1 MHTAPIE
8 RQAASNRF
16 HPSYFIG
23 ALLVVLYC
31 YVVISLSR
39 AIDDDVILIV
49 LVVFPGLLAVVVW
62 LACTCWI
69 LIKWDWR
76 RALSLFAAPFLAW
89 MPFIVLVHFG
99 FDSDWFRFKVE
110 KHNFLQDVEESA
122 ALAGH
127 PVLIHWFWASEGGG
141 FGNFGHE
148 WLLIY
153 DEMDQLS
160 QPSKSWSDE
169 FRRKMSKPNASG
181 RLYGTYSEGT
191 GLSVA
196 TDDYTELHITNMGG
210 HFYLAQ
216 CLQ

>member
-1 MHTAPIE
+1 MTTAPIE
-8 RQAASNRF
+8 RQQASNRF

-31 YVVISLSR
+31 YVVISVSR

-49 LVVFPGLLAVVVW
+49 LVVLPGLLAVVVW

-69 LIKWDWR
+69 LIKWDWK
-76 RALSLFAAPFLAW
+76 RALSLFAAPFLPLI
-89 MPFIVLVHFG
+89 PFIVLGHFG
-99 FDSDWFRFKVE
+99 FDSDCFRFKVE

-122 ALAGH
+122 ALVGH

-141 FGNFGHE
+141 FGSFGHE

-153 DEMDQLS
+153 DETDQLS

-169 FRRKMSKPNASG
+169 FRSKMSKPNASDPVY
-181 RLYGTYSEGT
+181 RTYSEGM
-191 GLSVA
+191 GLSVS
-196 TDDYTELHITNMGG
+196 TEDYAELHITSMGG

-216 CLQ
+216 FLQ